1 MKSQSN
7 PYLSMT
13 ARNEHQTKVLEGVGI
28 WAAYY
33 RSNIHRFA
41 MDFLHVNLKLF
52 QMLLLVMMNLC
63 TTFVFIGFRGIG
75 KSFICA
81 IFCCA
86 RCVLYP
92 GSKVCIASGTR
103 GQSINVLEKILME
116 LKPNSPELANEIDE
130 KATSINNTDA
140 KVVFKNGLMYSHAAV
155 RVAA

>member
-1 MKSQSN
+1 MKTQKSSF
-7 PYLSMT
+7 LSTT
-13 ARNEHQTKVLEGVGI
+13 ARNEHQEKVLEGVGI

-86 RCVLYP
+86 RCILYP
-92 GSKVCIASGTR
+92 GQPSALLR
-103 GQSINVLEKILME
+103 GNVG
-116 LKPNSPELANEIDE
+116 ANI
-130 KATSINNTDA
+130 
-140 KVVFKNGLMYSHAAV
+140 H
-155 RVAA
+155 